1 MLLNQ
6 ELTQPIQS
14 AQPASGS
21 SQLLRRRDVLALL
34 CACAGGGAGGDA
46 VWAQPKE
53 TPLPTPASL
62 QTAGA
67 AAKASGQPLVLLVSL
82 PGCPWCELLRR
93 NYLAPMRGE
102 GVHAFQIMVNDRSR
116 AVRDFSGVPSTGLE
130 IAQSYG
136 AKLTPTLLFLN
147 ATGQEIA
154 PRIEGVASAD
164 LIGAQLQASLQAARE
179 RIAP

>member
-6 ELTQPIQS
+6 ELTQQTLPVHVCAARLQ
-14 AQPASGS
+14 
-21 SQLLRRRDVLALL
+21 RRSVVALVCVLAS
-34 CACAGGGAGGDA
+34 AHNA
-46 VWAQPKE
+46 WAQSKE

-62 QTAGA
+62 QAAGA
-67 AAKASGQPLVLLVSL
+67 AAKAMGQPLVLMVSL

-102 GVHAFQIMVNDRSR
+102 GVHAFQIMVNDRTR
-116 AVRDFSGVPSTGLE
+116 TVRDFSGAPSTGAD
-130 IAQSYG
+130 IAQIYG

-147 ATGQEIA
+147 AAGQEIA

-164 LIGAQLQASLQAARE
+164 LIGAQLQASFQKARE
-179 RIAP
+179 RLTP

>member
-6 ELTQPIQS
+6 ELTQPIQL
-14 AQPASGS
+14 APRCMQPL
-21 SQLLRRRDVLALL
+21 QRRDVLALL
-34 CACAGGGAGGDA
+34 CASIGARA

-67 AAKASGQPLVLLVSL
+67 AAKDLGQPLVLLVSL

-102 GVHAFQIMVNDRSR
+102 GLQAFQIMVNDRAR
-116 AVRDFSGVPSTGLE
+116 AVRDFKGAPSTGADV
-130 IAQSYG
+130 AQSYG

-147 ATGQEIA
+147 AAGQEIA
-154 PRIEGVASAD
+154 PRVEGVASAD
-164 LIGAQLQASLQAARE
+164 LIGAQLQASLQTARQ

>member
-6 ELTQPIQS
+6 ELTQPIQL
-14 AQPASGS
+14 APRRVQP
-21 SQLLRRRDVLALL
+21 LLRRDVLALL
-34 CACAGGGAGGDA
+34 CASLGARA

-62 QTAGA
+62 QAAGT
-67 AAKASGQPLVLLVSL
+67 AAKALGQPLVLMVSL

-102 GVHAFQIMVNDRSR
+102 GVQAFQITVNDRTR
-116 AVRDFSGVPSTGLE
+116 AVRDFKDAPSTGFD
-130 IAQSYG
+130 IAQGYG

-147 ATGQEIA
+147 VVGQEIA

-164 LIGAQLQASLQAARE
+164 LIGAQLQTSLQTARE
-179 RIAP
+179 RIVP